1 MEEYMSIRRFAS
13 LAAIAAVAV
22 MAFGAASASATT
34 TLRLDPGNT
43 PFSGATTISNTTARP
58 AVLTTNIGVV
68 TCNQTFFSA
77 DVNSHS
83 SATTITGKL
92 TSLTFT
98 SCTDTIAPVNIT
110 SCTLHAGSPLP
121 TVHVLGTSSAGG
133 TVSVNGVVERCSV
146 QASTNACYYAQNG
159 AAPGTAVNSTSSI
172 TYTNIPAV
180 SSAPTTDALASGLCG
195 ATATFSTT
203 LTHIVQT
210 STNRT
215 VTITS

>member
-1 MEEYMSIRRFAS
+1 MSIRKFS
-13 LAAIAAVAV
+13 LSATIAAIGV
-22 MAFGAASASATT
+22 MALGVGSASASTA
-34 TLRLDPGNT
+34 LRLDPGNT
-43 PFSGATTISNTTARP
+43 VFSGATTISNTTSHP

-98 SCTDTIAPVNIT
+98 SCTDTIAPVNYT
-110 SCTLHAGSPLP
+110 SCRLHAGTALP
-121 TVHVLGTSSAGG
+121 TVHIVGVSTAGG
-133 TVSVNGVVERCSV
+133 TMTINGMVERCSI
-146 QASTNACYYAQNG
+146 QGSPNGCYFGQTG
-159 AAPGTAVNSTSSI
+159 AANGSVVNVNSSI
-172 TYTNIPAV
+172 TFSTVPFV
-180 SSAPTTDALASGLCG
+180 SVAPTTDALHPGLCG
-195 ATATFSTT
+195 TTATFSTT

-215 VTITS
+215 VTVTN